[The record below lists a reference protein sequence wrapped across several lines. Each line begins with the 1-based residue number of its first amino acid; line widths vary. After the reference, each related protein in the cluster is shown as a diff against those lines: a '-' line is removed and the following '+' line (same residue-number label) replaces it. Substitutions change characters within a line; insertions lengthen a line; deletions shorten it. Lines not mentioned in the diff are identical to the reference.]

1 MKNFKKIVIPVALSA
16 SLITLSGC
24 SNGEKYISSK
34 AGDVTQAEVLDYI
47 GKQQVSKAATDVIIK
62 KVLLEKYKNKI
73 DNKYIDSQ
81 YADTEKQYG
90 GKEQFESALKQQGF
104 TQEKYKEALKMR
116 AAQAY
121 MINDF
126 AKVTEDKIKE
136 KYEKEKTQYN
146 LAHILISVKGDTA
159 PNGLSDEDAKAKAE
173 EILEKVKKGDDFAT
187 LAKENSTDTSNA
199 ANGGELGWSS
209 KESTSF
215 VKEFA
220 DVAYSLKKG
229 EVSTEVVKTPFG
241 YHIIKVLDTKELT
254 FEEAKQSIVEKIAQ
268 EEITKDSSLYNK
280 ALEELFKEYDVKG
293 NTEDVKTYL
302 KDMLSHS
309 KDK

>member
-1 MKNFKKIVIPVALSA
+1 MNISVFNLLKFTIWTTCYNLNRNFIFKI
-16 SLITLSGC
+16 
-24 SNGEKYISSK
+24 
-34 AGDVTQAEVLDYI
+34 
-47 GKQQVSKAATDVIIK
+47 
-62 KVLLEKYKNKI
+62 
-73 DNKYIDSQ
+73 
-81 YADTEKQYG
+81 
-90 GKEQFESALKQQGF
+90 
-104 TQEKYKEALKMR
+104 
-116 AAQAY
+116 
-121 MINDF
+121 
-126 AKVTEDKIKE
+126 KIKE